1 MESNEKKEIKEEVET
16 KEKNEAVT
24 KKVESKQETKK
35 DEKVK
40 PEIENKEEVK
50 PKDSEENNQE
60 VKEPL
65 KENAEQQYT
74 VKSSKKKII
83 TILICAIILVVAIFA
98 STGFALFNINN
109 TKIISNISI
118 EGIEV
123 GGLTKKE
130 AEQKILEKIE
140 KNVEQ
145 NIIVKTNDFEY
156 QFQLSQIEAKYDTNK
171 AIEDAY
177 SIGRDGNIFKNNL
190 EIFKRKI
197 KNKNIEVGID
207 YNQELLDNIINEI
220 AVKIPGAVEKPSYCI
235 EDKKLTIT
243 KGKAGNTINKEKFKE
258 EVIKRLELEKQ
269 NEPIELEIINVEPEA
284 IDIDKIYSEVH
295 KEAKN
300 AYYTKDPFQV
310 YPHVDGVDFDLE
322 AAREMLK
329 EDKEE
334 YVIDLKITTP
344 EITTNKIGSEAF
356 PDLLSTFS
364 TKYDASNT
372 PRTTNLKL
380 AMNKLNGVVVS
391 PGETFSYN
399 KTLGKRTAEA
409 GYREAGGFAGG
420 RVVQTLAGG
429 ICQISSTLYDA
440 VVYANLEIVERHN
453 HMFLA
458 GYVGAGKDATV
469 VYGAYDFKF
478 KNTRKYPIMLKT
490 SIGSGV
496 ARIDVFGIKEDVEY
510 EVEISSKILS
520 YTPFKVVREND
531 SSLAPGKERVAQNG
545 MNGCKSITYKILKLN
560 GKEVSRT
567 VLSSDTYDPMN
578 KIIKVGP
585 SKTTEVSTQPV
596 KEPEPT
602 PTTPTTPTTPETP
615 STQVTDTPKTGDNTH
630 MLLWILLAVA
640 GMAGSVSAFWIAKKR
655 K

>member
-1 MESNEKKEIKEEVET
+1 MESNEKKEIKKELKTKEENETVIKENQKKVKENETIEVEKKDEQIEV
-16 KEKNEAVT
+16 KEKNN
-24 KKVESKQETKK
+24 
-35 DEKVK
+35 
-40 PEIENKEEVK
+40 I
-50 PKDSEENNQE
+50 E
-60 VKEPL
+60 VKEAL
-65 KENAEQQYT
+65 KDGAKEQYQI
-74 VKSSKKKII
+74 KNSNKKLLI
-83 TILICAIILVVAIFA
+83 ILICAVALVLAIFA

-118 EGIEV
+118 EGIDV
-123 GGLTKKE
+123 SNLTKKE
-130 AEQKILEKIE
+130 AEQKVLETLEKNIE
-140 KNVEQ
+140 Q
-145 NIIVKTNDFEY
+145 SISVKTNDFEY
-156 QFQLSQIEAKYDTNK
+156 QFQLSQIEAKYDVNK

-177 SIGRDGNIFKNNL
+177 SIGRNGNVFKNNL
-190 EIFKRKI
+190 EILKCKI
-197 KNKNIEVGID
+197 RNNNIEIEKN
-207 YNQELLDNIINEI
+207 YNQELLDNIINDI
-220 AVKIPGAVEKPSYCI
+220 AVKLPGAVEEPSYCV

-243 KGKAGNTINKEKFKE
+243 KGKAGKSLNKEKFKE
-258 EVIKRLELEKQ
+258 EVINRLRLEKQ
-269 NEPIELEIINVEPEA
+269 NEPIELEIINVEPDP
-284 IDIDKIYSEVH
+284 IDIDKIYAEVH
-295 KEAKN
+295 KEAKD

-310 YPHVDGVDFDLE
+310 YPHVEGIDFDLE
-322 AAREMLK
+322 VAREILK

-334 YVIDLKITTP
+334 YTIDLEITIP
-344 EITTNKIGSEAF
+344 KITTNKIGSEAF

-364 TKYDASNT
+364 TRYDASNT

-440 VVYANLEIVERHN
+440 VVYANLDIVERHN

-469 VYGAYDFKF
+469 VYGVYDFKF
-478 KNTRKYPIMLKT
+478 KNTRKYPIMIKT
-490 SIGSGV
+490 SIGGGV
-496 ARIDVFGIKEDVEY
+496 AKIDIFGIKEDVEY

-531 SSLAPGKERVAQNG
+531 SSLAPGKERVTQNG

-596 KEPEPT
+596 EEPAPT
-602 PTTPTTPTTPETP
+602 PTPEPDPDPDPDPTPTPQPTPTTPETP
-615 STQVTDTPKTGDNTH
+615 TTPSTTEQGTGEGNTE
-630 MLLWILLAVA
+630 
-640 GMAGSVSAFWIAKKR
+640 SNTESN
-655 K
+655 

>member
-602 PTTPTTPTTPETP
+602 PTIPTTPTTPTTPETP
-615 STQVTDTPKTGDNTH
+615 TTPGTPSTPSTPTTPEPGTGENTN
-630 MLLWILLAVA
+630 
-640 GMAGSVSAFWIAKKR
+640 SNTESN
-655 K
+655 

>member
-16 KEKNEAVT
+16 KEKNEAIT

-50 PKDSEENNQE
+50 PKDSEENNQG

-258 EVIKRLELEKQ
+258 ELIKRLELEKQ

-364 TKYDASNT
+364 TKYDASNA

-602 PTTPTTPTTPETP
+602 PTTPT
-615 STQVTDTPKTGDNTH
+615 
-630 MLLWILLAVA
+630 
-640 GMAGSVSAFWIAKKR
+640 
-655 K
+655 

>member
-1 MESNEKKEIKEEVET
+1 MESNEKKEIKEEMKT
-16 KEKNEAVT
+16 KEENETTVKEKQNEKKT
-24 KKVESKQETKK
+24 KENETVEVENEDKKSEVEEKKQEKDNPEAKDALK
-35 DEKVK
+35 DEA
-40 PEIENKEEVK
+40 KE
-50 PKDSEENNQE
+50 
-60 VKEPL
+60 
-65 KENAEQQYT
+65 QYKI
-74 VKSSKKKII
+74 KSSNKKTLI
-83 TILICAIILVVAIFA
+83 ILISAIILVIAIFA

-118 EGIEV
+118 EGIDV
-123 GGLTKKE
+123 SKLSKKE
-130 AEQKILEKIE
+130 AEQKISEALEKNIE
-140 KNVEQ
+140 Q
-145 NIIVKTNDFEY
+145 SISVKTNEFEY
-156 QFQLSQIEAKYDTNK
+156 QFQLSQIEAKYDINK

-177 SIGRDGNIFKNNL
+177 NIGRNGNIFKNNL
-190 EIFKRKI
+190 EIVKHKI
-197 KNKNIEVGID
+197 KNKNIEIAIE
-207 YNQELLDNIINEI
+207 YNQELLENIMNEI
-220 AVKIPGAVEKPSYCI
+220 AVKIPGAVEEPNYCI
-235 EDKKLTIT
+235 EDGKLTIT
-243 KGKAGNTINKEKFKE
+243 KGKAGNSINKESFKK
-258 EVIKRLELEKQ
+258 EVIKRLELENQ
-269 NEPIELEIINVEPEA
+269 NEPIELEIVNVEPEA
-284 IDIDKIYSEVH
+284 IDIDKIYNEVH
-295 KEAKN
+295 KEAKD

-310 YPHVDGVDFDLE
+310 YPHVEGVDFDLE

-334 YVIDLKITTP
+334 YTIDLKITMP
-344 EITTNKIGSEAF
+344 KITTNKIGSEAF

-372 PRTTNLKL
+372 PRTTNLRL

-409 GYREAGGFAGG
+409 GYKEAGGFAGG

-478 KNTRKYPIMLKT
+478 KNTRKYPVMLKT
-490 SIGSGV
+490 SIGGGV
-496 ARIDVFGIKEDVEY
+496 ARIDIFGIKEDVEY

-520 YTPFKVVREND
+520 YTPFKVIKEND
-531 SSLAPGKERVAQNG
+531 SSLAPGKERVTQNG

-596 KEPEPT
+596 EEPEPT
-602 PTTPTTPTTPETP
+602 PTPTPEPEPAPTPEPEPTTPETPTTPTTPE
-615 STQVTDTPKTGDNTH
+615 QGTGENT
-630 MLLWILLAVA
+630 
-640 GMAGSVSAFWIAKKR
+640 SSNTESN
-655 K
+655 